1 MNLQSQSTLTGIRYK
16 TDIEKWEARI
26 KLQGKSISKTFVT
39 VDEAVVWRKSM
50 QEPKAV
56 ETILTCAE
64 LFPKWLENLKGD
76 SVYSPQTYE
85 RYENMARLY
94 ILPFFK
100 KYKPQEITDSL
111 VMSFIV
117 SVKEM
122 KRKKPLSSKS
132 IKNLATGLSTFFEY
146 CFIRGL
152 VLLNPAKAPL
162 FRQNL
167 SRLVKEKKKFEQNI
181 RDKARSI
188 DEIKVLL
195 AASYQKNFEFGLFV
209 ELLISS
215 GLRLGEASALTWG
228 DVIQTKNNNE
238 LYWSIAVNKTLN
250 LKTKQIQNSAKCG
263 SNGILP
269 IPNSVANKLTH
280 WSAQLEIMGFEH
292 GKIDFIFPKI
302 ARSANN
308 FSQDLVGLC

>member
-1 MNLQSQSTLTGIRYK
+1 MSLQTPTTLTGIRYRS
-16 TDIEKWEARI
+16 DIEKWEARLSI
-26 KLQGKSISKTFVT
+26 QGKGISKNFLS
-39 VDEAVVWRKSM
+39 VDEAVAWRKSM
-50 QEPKAV
+50 EEPKAV
-56 ETILTCAE
+56 ATFLTCAD
-64 LFPKWLENLKGD
+64 LFPKWLENLRGD

-85 RYENMARLY
+85 RYENMVRLY

-100 KYKPQEITDSL
+100 KYKVQDITDSL

-122 KRKKPLSSKS
+122 KREKPLSSKS
-132 IKNLATGLSTFFEY
+132 IKNLATALSSFFEY